1 MQIDEIAAPTSTSPE
16 PSSPD
21 GQDDTPTAEKLG
33 VMERRDG
40 LLQAELL
47 EASFTLITPRAEALV
62 DRFYFRLFRAAPE
75 TYHLFDPSRFGEQKH
90 KLLAALKLTVN
101 SARKPE
107 TLEPVLRQLG
117 AKHVGY
123 GVRDEHYP
131 VVGSILLATLAEF
144 AGDAW
149 TDDLRDAWLEAY
161 TLVAGLMMDGAA
173 AA

>member
-1 MQIDEIAAPTSTSPE
+1 MQIDKITAPTSP
-16 PSSPD
+16 SPD
-21 GQDDTPTAEKLG
+21 SSNPGAQEDTPTAENPG
-33 VMERRDG
+33 APPEE

-47 EASFTLITPRAEALV
+47 EASFTLIAPRAEALV

-75 TYHLFDPSRFGEQKH
+75 TYHLFDPNRFGEQKK

-149 TDDLRDAWLEAY
+149 TDDLRDAWAQAY

>member
-1 MQIDEIAAPTSTSPE
+1 MEIAETTAPTS
-16 PSSPD
+16 SSPPTSTP
-21 GQDDTPTAEKLG
+21 GAEDDTSADVQTGGADAREELP
-33 VMERRDG
+33 
-40 LLQAELL
+40 QAELL
-47 EASFTLITPRAEALV
+47 EASFTLVAPQAEALV

-75 TYHLFDPSRFGEQKH
+75 TYHLFDPSQFGEQKK

-117 AKHVGY
+117 AKHAGY
-123 GVRDEHYP
+123 GVRDDHYP

-149 TDDLRDAWLEAY
+149 TDDLGEAWGAAY
-161 TLVAGLMMDGAA
+161 TWVAGLMMDGAA